1 MQMLG
6 GVEINGETI
15 LTEAKEELEKLQEEI
30 KLAYDV
36 PPMVQIG

>member
-1 MQMLG
+1 MLG
-6 GVEINGETI
+6 GVEINGEAI
-15 LTEAKEELEKLQEEI
+15 LTEAKEEIEKLQEEI

>member
-1 MQMLG
+1 MLG

-15 LTEAKEELEKLQEEI
+15 LAEAKEELEKLQEDI